1 MSLLVDPDYAI
12 HALRLAYLRR
22 IDDHAGP
29 RVITLPSISHLNVRS
44 GSSSGRDADSGL
56 VDSFADVA
64 EEDTRSSSP
73 SGGRAAMGGAMS
85 SSSGL
90 SPLPT
95 NSHVFIAGLND
106 ARYQPELATLYSP
119 KLNSFLAP
127 RQDSRVVDLF
137 GGLTGSSRQGAQHD
151 SGAGRGNQL
160 AGLNYTTTILGPGR
174 SGALG
179 MRVSGRRAMSGDVP
193 RRGNGAAMSDSVVA
207 EEHMERPLDGPIDG
221 EQNRVGVTVPG
232 TSEEVHIPHGAEQP
246 ERRSQRSSSLR
257 MPTDEARLP
266 SSASSAASYRNRS
279 SSQPHHVAASYALK
293 SDDGTYDDESVFS
306 DESQSAS
313 RSATDM
319 YPGHPKSSVTPPS
332 RPPRRVHRSE
342 EPHKLIS
349 QPRAHNN
356 DGSLSDVLSTTM
368 ATHVGSPVMPFRRR
382 SASEGAAEFLRDD
395 VRQQK
400 SADVSGMERGE
411 DAQVRSGSASLFN
424 RLNSNSTLFSLASP
438 PMNQGPSLA
447 NRWPRSEGG
456 SAQSLAKLSPAPGRI
471 MPRPGDSITSSRSR
485 TDDPSPY
492 LRKAVLSASM
502 ENSSGIENE
511 SAHPS
516 DGSSAP
522 LNNSGD
528 MSSSVRDQ
536 ELLRPSSAGQLIN
549 PGDIIDESLDE
560 SAAASSNSLAAP
572 IISALGL
579 QMAWSDKE
587 PLAQP
592 LQPSEPTGKKEGSK
606 SATSDGPTQHGGLDA
621 HQKQQWFSS
630 LRTDAQTVAR
640 RFESRPQK
648 SGISAMLSKHSQGPS
663 NPFASLYKGV
673 AGGSVSGG
681 SNISVEVY
689 FPFASHYQSEHGAQ
703 VPHAK
708 NKSMPLSV
716 RKTATMEEVIG
727 YSLYCYVEEGCHPL
741 LDENLSRH
749 ANEEEREVRLSTLGW
764 TLRIVEDG
772 EVDDDYPA
780 IDRSLTVGNFGAD
793 ELAVCEATAAQGE

>member
-44 GSSSGRDADSGL
+44 GNSSSRDADSGL
-56 VDSFADVA
+56 VDSFADVVV

-106 ARYQPELATLYSP
+106 ARYQPELTTLYSP
-119 KLNSFLAP
+119 KLNNFLAP
-127 RQDSRVVDLF
+127 RQDSRVDLF
-137 GGLTGSSRQGAQHD
+137 GGLTGSSRPGAQHG
-151 SGAGRGNQL
+151 SGAGRGSQP

-207 EEHMERPLDGPIDG
+207 EEHMERPLDGEI
-221 EQNRVGVTVPG
+221 EEVHNRAVVTVPG
-232 TSEEVHIPHGAEQP
+232 SSEEVTIPHGAEQP

-266 SSASSAASYRNRS
+266 SSTSSVASYRNRS
-279 SSQPHHVAASYALK
+279 SSQPHHVAASDALQ
-293 SDDGTYDDESVFS
+293 SDDGTYDDESPFS

-313 RSATDM
+313 QSATNI
-319 YPGHPKSSVTPPS
+319 YPGPPRSIVTPPS

-342 EPHKLIS
+342 EPHELIS
-349 QPRAHNN
+349 QPRVHNN
-356 DGSLSDVLSTTM
+356 DGSRSDVLSNTM
-368 ATHVGSPVMPFRRR
+368 ATNVGSPVMPFRRR

-400 SADVSGMERGE
+400 SAENSRMERGE
-411 DAQVRSGSASLFN
+411 DVQVRSEATLFN

-438 PMNQGPSLA
+438 SNKQGPSLA
-447 NRWPRSEGG
+447 DRWPRSEGG
-456 SAQSLAKLSPAPGRI
+456 SAQSLAKLSPTPGRI

-492 LRKAVLSASM
+492 LRKAMLSASM
-502 ENSSGIENE
+502 ENSSGMENE
-511 SAHPS
+511 STHPS

-536 ELLRPSSAGQLIN
+536 ELLRPSSAGQLIS

-560 SAAASSNSLAAP
+560 SAAASSTSLAAP

-592 LQPSEPTGKKEGSK
+592 LQPNEPTGKKEGSK
-606 SATSDGPTQHGGLDA
+606 RATSEGPTQHGGLDA

-681 SNISVEVY
+681 SNISIEVY
-689 FPFASHYQSEHGAQ
+689 FPFASHYQSKHVAQ
-703 VPHAK
+703 VPHPK
-708 NKSMPLSV
+708 NKSMSLSV

-741 LDENLSRH
+741 LDEDLSQS